1 MTQVHHP
8 VRSIYA
14 KRQRQER
21 QGRSSCDNCCPIRL
35 MNVSM
40 CAPYAALSNIVDINY
55 KRRWVVI
62 YKIISKTLT
71 TATKVV
77 VVVIPTML
85 TLIMM
90 TIMANM

>member
-1 MTQVHHP
+1 M
-8 VRSIYA
+8 
-14 KRQRQER
+14 
-21 QGRSSCDNCCPIRL
+21 
-35 MNVSM
+35 
-40 CAPYAALSNIVDINY
+40 YAALSNIVDINY
-55 KRRWVVI
+55 KRQWVVI

-71 TATKVV
+71 TATKVA